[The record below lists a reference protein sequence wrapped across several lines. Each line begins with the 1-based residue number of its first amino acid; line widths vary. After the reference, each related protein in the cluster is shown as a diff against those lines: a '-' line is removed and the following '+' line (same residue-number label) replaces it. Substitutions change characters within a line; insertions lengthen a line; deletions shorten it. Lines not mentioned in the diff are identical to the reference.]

1 MGGWVLGA
9 GGGPLHIIG
18 RWRIE
23 SSCSVPLESSLNTH
37 THTYTQRSW
46 LALDRW
52 AGRTKRGN
60 MKSCWWVEE
69 EGGVVY
75 KTRFCKKEK
84 NPQRKKL

>member
-37 THTYTQRSW
+37 THTRIHKGAGW
-46 LALDRW
+46 LW
-52 AGRTKRGN
+52 TVGPGEPRG
-60 MKSCWWVEE
+60 E
-69 EGGVVY
+69 
-75 KTRFCKKEK
+75 T
-84 NPQRKKL
+84 